1 MKKGE
6 NLSKKIVLLT
16 GSGHHPGTSEALADV
31 FERGALAAGHQVVR
45 FNAGDVPV
53 DFLKLAADQTVL
65 PSQDQVATTVL
76 PQVLAAEVIVLVTP
90 LYYFGMTAQ
99 LKAVVDRF
107 YTYNHALK
115 DKQCVLLAT
124 AHRGPEAF
132 ATLRS
137 FYRQFTQYM
146 RWESL
151 GEVLAD
157 TVRTPAELGDWP
169 AKAEA
174 LGQHLT

>member
-1 MKKGE
+1 M
-6 NLSKKIVLLT
+6 KKIVMLT
-16 GSGHHPGTSEALADV
+16 GSNHHPGTSEALADA
-31 FERGALAAGHQVVR
+31 FQRGALAAGHAVYR

-53 DFLKLAADQTVL
+53 DFLQLDADQKVL
-65 PSQDQVATTVL
+65 PSQDLVATMVL
-76 PQVLAAEVIVLVTP
+76 PQVLAADVIVLVTP

-99 LKAVVDRF
+99 LKTVVDRF

-124 AHRGPEAF
+124 AHRGPDAF

-137 FYRQFTQYM
+137 FYQQFTQYM

-157 TVRTPAELGDWP
+157 SVPVPADLGDWP
-169 AKAEA
+169 AQAEA
-174 LGQHLT
+174 LGRHLV